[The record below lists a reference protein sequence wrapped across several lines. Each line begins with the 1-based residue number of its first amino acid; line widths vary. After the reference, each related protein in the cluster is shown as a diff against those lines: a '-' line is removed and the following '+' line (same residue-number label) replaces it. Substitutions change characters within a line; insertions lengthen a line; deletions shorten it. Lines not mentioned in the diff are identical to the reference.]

1 MDEVKYN
8 YEKENFNRH
17 LRRRTVG
24 RDRFDPAGLDF
35 PSTNIFLY
43 RQSSCFRCDRIYH
56 RLFEKNERAEEM
68 ILERIG
74 FGYGNAFALG
84 HAFAVKQKSF
94 NKVVAIAFQRLFAYV
109 QFFALL
115 FFRQGK
121 GFCFQIKKG
130 EYFALVVMI

>member
-1 MDEVKYN
+1 
-8 YEKENFNRH
+8 
-17 LRRRTVG
+17 
-24 RDRFDPAGLDF
+24 
-35 PSTNIFLY
+35 
-43 RQSSCFRCDRIYH
+43 
-56 RLFEKNERAEEM
+56 M

-115 FFRQGK
+115 FFRQEK
-121 GFCFQIKKG
+121 VSVFR
-130 EYFALVVMI
+130 